1 MSAWTEIR
9 DGIRKVILMQDHL
22 ERLSVDFA
30 KFSGQLTD
38 HERRLVRIETM
49 IEVARRRHLP
59 GDPEGRT

>member
-22 ERLSVDFA
+22 ERLSGDAA
-30 KFSGQLTD
+30 KLSAQLAD

-49 IEVARRRHLP
+49 IEIAQRRRVSQNP
-59 GDPEGRT
+59 AG